1 MGKDYSK
8 EDDFTQ
14 DSLRNLGLIDDN
26 VYIATDRIVEHTR
39 KIKRQTKPDASS
51 ASDDAASGSIFTDED
66 FEVVSKLHFVNS
78 KKAVIVERAINERR
92 PSWVQKY

>member
-1 MGKDYSK
+1 MRGVTLQ
-8 EDDFTQ
+8 FIGT
-14 DSLRNLGLIDDN
+14 LFRNVVLYLFIFSGLIDDN

-78 KKAVIVERAINERR
+78 KKAVIVE
-92 PSWVQKY
+92 KGD